1 MSETNYQRYFGDPVN
16 AAVSLDLEN
25 WRDAL
30 VRWYYRNDK
39 QGRVA
44 NHLLEWLEMEA
55 DSYGGAPN
63 FCSDCGA
70 RVID

>member
-39 QGRVA
+39 RGRVA

-55 DSYGGAPN
+55 E
-63 FCSDCGA
+63 
-70 RVID
+70 